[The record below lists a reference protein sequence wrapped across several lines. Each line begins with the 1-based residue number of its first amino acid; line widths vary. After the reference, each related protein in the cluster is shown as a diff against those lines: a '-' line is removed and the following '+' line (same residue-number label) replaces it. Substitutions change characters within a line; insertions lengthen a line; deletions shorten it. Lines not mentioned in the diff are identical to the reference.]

1 MLDRIIID
9 DPQSAGHQTPR
20 EAANAWLD
28 ATIKAH
34 LETGSDVVPWA
45 GDRGDQ
51 VYRTPCR

>member
-34 LETGSDVVPWA
+34 LEGSDVEGSDVVP
-45 GDRGDQ
+45 RE
-51 VYRTPCR
+51 YRTPCR